1 MIISYVESHTKTF
14 ISMMV
19 ISENLQI
26 KEVQVCSMQEKTV
39 IFFFKCVFMKNWRS
53 WWMLAD
59 AKEKHR

>member
-26 KEVQVCSMQEKTV
+26 KEVQVYSMQEKTV
-39 IFFFKCVFMKNWRS
+39 IF
-53 WWMLAD
+53 
-59 AKEKHR
+59 